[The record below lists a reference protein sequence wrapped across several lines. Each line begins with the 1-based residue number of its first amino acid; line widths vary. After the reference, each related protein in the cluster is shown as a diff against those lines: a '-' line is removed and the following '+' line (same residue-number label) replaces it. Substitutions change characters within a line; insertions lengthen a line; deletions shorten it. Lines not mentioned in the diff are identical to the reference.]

1 MLPNCPGRN
10 YFIVHNRK
18 QSSIPFSHTQDTKTA
33 PHLLLIQAPYLDDYG
48 PMRKAAGTYFP
59 LGLGYIAAMVEQD
72 GHQVDLLDP
81 NVQEVPIAEIAARV
95 AASPPLLVGIS
106 FMTPQFFRV
115 KEICQRIKEAALQVP
130 IILGGAHPSVMPE
143 ETLLGIPEA
152 DYAVAGEGEEIM
164 RRIMRALVNGHPI
177 PEDIDGLARRRDGEV
192 VFHGPRQSIA
202 NLDTLPFPDRS
213 LIDQSLYNPQSFLSH
228 FSRLGTIYTSR
239 GCPGRCVFCASG
251 YGIRSVVRERSMDN
265 IIAEID
271 MLRANYNIEYLIIKD
286 DTFTMRRKRVQ
297 EFCAALSKR
306 HPGLKWHCMGRVNTV
321 DYDLLVTM
329 KKAGLND
336 IFFGIESGNDQIL
349 KKAQKGIT
357 TARARQAVEDCARAG
372 VKTYGAFILGL
383 PGDNP
388 ETIEQTICFACSL
401 PLTMAGFSILIPYPG
416 TKVYADYYR
425 SDSDDTDKFNDFIA
439 STGVHFVSAY
449 SGLEGMEV
457 KDLPQWVSQAQRRF
471 YLRPAQIFRMLRNA
485 GPAMLAGYAKGFGA
499 LLTKSR
505 YLKRTV

>member
-1 MLPNCPGRN
+1 MPFTPNKDYG
-10 YFIVHNRK
+10 
-18 QSSIPFSHTQDTKTA
+18 TA

-81 NVQEVPIAEIAARV
+81 NVQEASAEEIAARV

-106 FMTPQFFRV
+106 FMTPQFSRV
-115 KEICQRIKEAALQVP
+115 KEICQRIKEAAPQVP

-143 ETLLGIPEA
+143 ETLIGISEA
-152 DYAVAGEGEEIM
+152 DYAVAGEGEVVM
-164 RRIMRALVNGHPI
+164 RRIMQALVNGQPI
-177 PEDIDGLARRRDGEV
+177 PEDIDGLARRRNGEV
-192 VFHGPRQSIA
+192 VFNGARQSIA
-202 NLDTLPFPDRS
+202 DLDALPFPDRA
-213 LIDQSLYNPQSFLSH
+213 LIDQSLYSPQSFLCH

-251 YGIRSVVRERSMDN
+251 YGMRSAVRERSMEN
-265 IIAEID
+265 IMAEID

-286 DTFTMRRKRVQ
+286 DTFTMRRERVQ
-297 EFCAALSKR
+297 EFCAALSQR

-357 TARARQAVEDCARAG
+357 TAGARKAVEDCARAG

-383 PGDNP
+383 PGDTP
-388 ETIEQTICFACSL
+388 ETIEQTISFACSL
-401 PLTMAGFSILIPYPG
+401 PLTMAGFSVLIPYPG

-425 SDSDDTDKFNDFIA
+425 SSSDDADKFNDFIA
-439 STGVHFVSAY
+439 STGVHFVRGY
-449 SGLEGMEV
+449 TGLEGMEV
-457 KDLPQWVSQAQRRF
+457 KDLPQFVAQAQRRF
-471 YLRPAQIFRMLRNA
+471 YMRPGQILRMLRHA
-485 GPAMLAGYAKGFGA
+485 GPAMLSGYAKGLGA

-505 YLKRTV
+505 YLKRTA